1 MEIFGAFW
9 KPPLL
14 LMIRREFQQLLSCFW
29 FTYQVTMRVFSCFTT
44 VVQATRSLSAS
55 LPPRSCVCVWFTFIL
70 RVASFLLP
78 DFISLAMHIVQS
90 VPTKP
95 AVILFHLR
103 ISYFSVCGICDRR
116 VQQNGNT
123 AHCVPYRSC
132 SCVNSTRAS
141 ILQRPRRRGW

>member
-44 VVQATRSLSAS
+44 VVQATHSLSAS
-55 LPPRSCVCVWFTFIL
+55 LHQR
-70 RVASFLLP
+70 
-78 DFISLAMHIVQS
+78 MHIVQS

-95 AVILFHLR
+95 AVILFHLLR

-123 AHCVPYRSC
+123 ALCTVSELFLCKFNTSQYSAATKTSRLISKMLGGGV
-132 SCVNSTRAS
+132 SL
-141 ILQRPRRRGW
+141 IL